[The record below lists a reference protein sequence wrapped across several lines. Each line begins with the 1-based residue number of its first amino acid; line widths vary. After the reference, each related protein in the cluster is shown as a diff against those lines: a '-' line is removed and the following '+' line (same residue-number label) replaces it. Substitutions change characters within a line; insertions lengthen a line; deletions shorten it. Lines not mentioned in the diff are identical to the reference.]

1 MTTADEDDDART
13 IAALADAA
21 RLTGMACA
29 GCGRRV
35 CGHEAVF
42 ALVLGYKNAPRC
54 LLCTAQHMREPAG
67 LLRERALA
75 YVQHHDCFHA
85 AWRRAGEREASAD
98 AVRPCC
104 VFGVVAAPVVAPASE
119 PAVAPVV
126 APVPLADEVAA
137 RWDAGSMGCG
147 DLVLELRGRL
157 AALPAAAVFELRAED
172 PGAPIDLPAWCQMTG
187 HTLLSAQHPVY
198 RLRRKAG
205 P

>member
-54 LLCTAQHMREPAG
+54 LSCTALHMREPAG

-98 AVRPCC
+98 AVRPAC
-104 VFGVVAAPVVAPASE
+104 VFGVVVAAVAEPVAAPGPGAA
-119 PAVAPVV
+119 
-126 APVPLADEVAA
+126 ADVVAA

-157 AALPAAAVFELRAED
+157 AALPAGAVFELRAED

-187 HTLLSAQHPVY
+187 HTLLDAQHPVY